1 MEIKLRTPCVGICST
16 IYGDEICRGCVRTYQ
31 EIIHWNGFSDEQKQ
45 ATLDRLE
52 KQTHQVVKKYID
64 IIDQNKLTEKL
75 HKHNIKYRSH
85 FHPLCWAHTL
95 LREGADKIN
104 KVENFLFLKPRNRG
118 IKLNMG
124 VRLKFTEILSDVL
137 CRTIWIQGKIFY

>member
-31 EIIHWNGFSDEQKQ
+31 EIIHWNSFSDEEKQ
-45 ATLDRLE
+45 TTLDRLE
-52 KQTHQVVKKYID
+52 KQAHQVVKHYID
-64 IIDQNKLTEKL
+64 ITDQNKLAEKL

-85 FHPLCWAHTL
+85 FDPLCWAHTL

-104 KVENFLFLKPRNRG
+104 KVENFGLTIKHAYSHLALTKLVELMDDEIYELALTEYG
-118 IKLNMG
+118 I
-124 VRLKFTEILSDVL
+124 EA
-137 CRTIWIQGKIFY
+137 

>member
-64 IIDQNKLTEKL
+64 IINQNKLTEKL

-104 KVENFLFLKPRNRG
+104 KVENFGLTIKHAYSHLALTKLVEIIDDEIYELALTEYG
-118 IKLNMG
+118 I
-124 VRLKFTEILSDVL
+124 EA
-137 CRTIWIQGKIFY
+137 

>member
-16 IYGDEICRGCVRTYQ
+16 IYLRRRNMPRLRTHLPR

-52 KQTHQVVKKYID
+52 KQTYQVVKKYLD
-64 IIDQNKLTEKL
+64 ITDQNKLTEKL

-85 FHPLCWAHTL
+85 FHPL
-95 LREGADKIN
+95 
-104 KVENFLFLKPRNRG
+104 
-118 IKLNMG
+118 
-124 VRLKFTEILSDVL
+124 
-137 CRTIWIQGKIFY
+137 Y

>member
-1 MEIKLRTPCVGICST
+1 MPRLRTHLP
-16 IYGDEICRGCVRTYQ
+16 R

-52 KQTHQVVKKYID
+52 KQTYQVVKKYLD
-64 IIDQNKLTEKL
+64 ITDQNKLTEKL

-85 FHPLCWAHTL
+85 FHPLYWAHTL

-104 KVENFLFLKPRNRG
+104 KVIFPRFQGHMSFIIKQPFLL
-118 IKLNMG
+118 
-124 VRLKFTEILSDVL
+124 V
-137 CRTIWIQGKIFY
+137 

>member
-31 EIIHWNGFSDEQKQ
+31 EIIHWNGFSDEEKQ

-104 KVENFLFLKPRNRG
+104 KVENFGLTIKNAYSHLALTKLVELIDDEIYELALTEYG
-118 IKLNMG
+118 I
-124 VRLKFTEILSDVL
+124 EA
-137 CRTIWIQGKIFY
+137 

>member
-31 EIIHWNGFSDEQKQ
+31 EIIHWNSFSDEAKQ

-52 KQTHQVVKKYID
+52 KQTHQIVKKYID
-64 IIDQNKLTEKL
+64 ITDQNKLTEKL

-104 KVENFLFLKPRNRG
+104 KVENFGLTIKNAYSHLALTKLVELIDDEIYELALTEYG
-118 IKLNMG
+118 I
-124 VRLKFTEILSDVL
+124 EA
-137 CRTIWIQGKIFY
+137 

>member
-1 MEIKLRTPCVGICST
+1 MEIKLRTPCIGICST

-52 KQTHQVVKKYID
+52 KQTHHVVKKYID
-64 IIDQNKLTEKL
+64 ITDQNKLTEKL

-104 KVENFLFLKPRNRG
+104 KVENFGLTIKHAYSHLALTKLVEIIDDEIYELALTEYG
-118 IKLNMG
+118 I
-124 VRLKFTEILSDVL
+124 EA
-137 CRTIWIQGKIFY
+137 

>member
-31 EIIHWNGFSDEQKQ
+31 EIIHWNGFSDEKKQ

-104 KVENFLFLKPRNRG
+104 KVENFGLTIKHAYSHLALTKLVEIIDDEIYELALTEYG
-118 IKLNMG
+118 I
-124 VRLKFTEILSDVL
+124 EA
-137 CRTIWIQGKIFY
+137 